1 MRLAFVADIHGNL
14 LALEAVRH
22 DLQQQSPDMVY
33 LVGDQ
38 VNRCPWNNEVMQLVS
53 ELAWPAIAG
62 NHDLIVA
69 AINTPQNRAPFTD
82 RNRFP
87 TLWWTQAQL
96 AEHYLNEMRQWP
108 LERVITYDGLPSIRL
123 LHGIPGNAF
132 VGILPE
138 DTDAKIRQVLTGVEE
153 SVVVCGHVHRPLAR
167 QVDQWQVFNGGSV
180 GIPYNSDP
188 RAQYLLLDAVARQW
202 VPTFRRID
210 YDHSP
215 IPQAFITS
223 GLQEVAGPIAEL
235 HLRAVMS
242 GEPWTSDFG
251 YWLRFQ
257 SAEITQDMP
266 HAVELYLQQHGPN
279 HWAFDLRDPDGTLL
293 IE

>member
-14 LALEAVRH
+14 LALEAVLI
-22 DLQQQSPDMVY
+22 DLQQQSPDAVY

-38 VNRCPWNNEVMQLVS
+38 VNRCPWNNEVMQLVT

-62 NHDLIVA
+62 NHDLIVG
-69 AINTPQNRAPFTD
+69 AINTPQNRPPFTN
-82 RNRFP
+82 RARFP

-96 AEHYLNEMRQWP
+96 AERYLEQMRQWP
-108 LERVITYDGLPSIRL
+108 TELVIAQDGLPPIRL
-123 LHGIPGNAF
+123 LHGIPGNPF

-138 DTDAKIRQVLTGVEE
+138 DEDAKVRQVLTGVAEP
-153 SVVVCGHVHRPLAR
+153 VIVCGHVHRPVMR
-167 QVDQWQVFNGGSV
+167 TVDGWQVFNGGSV
-180 GIPYNSDP
+180 GIPYNGDP
-188 RAQYLLLDAVARQW
+188 SAQYLLLDAIDQQW
-202 VPTFRRID
+202 VPTFRRVA

-223 GLQEVAGPIAEL
+223 GLQEAVGPIAEL
-235 HLRAVMS
+235 HLRTVMS

-257 SAEITQDMP
+257 SQELNDDMQR
-266 HAVELYLQQHGPN
+266 AVELYLQQHGP
-279 HWAFDLRDPDGTLL
+279 HSWAFGLRAISGVLP